1 MRLTIIPVD
10 KTIVVDGQGYSG
22 ISTDWSWVPSNVHAV
37 QWYGSSGE
45 IEYNDGTPNETIKEL
60 GIYEVALTH
69 KQNEDQRITAE
80 RERED
85 WEWQNNRDWP
95 RLVRK
100 FRTIRLTNSDW
111 TQVTDNSL
119 TDEQRE
125 AWRVYRQ
132 QLRDLPSSVDEQYY
146 RDMVNNED
154 DEHWPSEPT

>member
-1 MRLTIIPVD
+1 MRLTIVPVD

-45 IEYNDGTPNETIKEL
+45 IEYNDGTPNETIEEL
-60 GIYEVALTH
+60 GIYEVAVTH
-69 KQNEDQRITAE
+69 KQNEEQRIIAE
-80 RERED
+80 KERED
-85 WEWQNNRDWP
+85 WEWQNNRDWS

-125 AWRVYRQ
+125 AWRFYRQ

-146 RDMVNNED
+146 KDMVNNQD